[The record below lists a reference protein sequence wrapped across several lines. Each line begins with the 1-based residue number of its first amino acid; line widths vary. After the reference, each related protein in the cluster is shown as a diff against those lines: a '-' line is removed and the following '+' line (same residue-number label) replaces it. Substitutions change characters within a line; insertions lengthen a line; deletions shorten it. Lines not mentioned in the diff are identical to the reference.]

1 MALIE
6 LPQEPGPLERKLFGL
21 LVLLFCGLI
30 GGFLM
35 TKLGWNAVAWVL
47 WSIGL
52 LVTLVYYA
60 IPPLQNRIYRG
71 WLLAFYP
78 LGFVISHVV
87 LAAIYYLLFTPI
99 ALLRRLLGGDI
110 TVESEAGE
118 GSTFT
123 LVFAPVSDDQDSNRD
138 GDNAFEAQAFEAQAR
153 EKSPGFLME
162 LAAFLREKKKWWL
175 TPVIVVL
182 LLVGVLLVLAGTGLA
197 PFLYPLF

>member
-21 LVLLFCGLI
+21 LVLLFSGLL

-35 TKLGWNAVAWVL
+35 AKLGWNAVAWVL
-47 WSIGL
+47 WSVGV

-99 ALLRRLLGGDI
+99 ALLRRLLGGDPLHRKI
-110 TVESEAGE
+110 EPEAK
-118 GSTFT
+118 TYWIK
-123 LVFAPVSDDQDSNRD
+123 RD
-138 GDNAFEAQAFEAQAR
+138 G
-153 EKSPGFLME
+153 
-162 LAAFLREKKKWWL
+162 
-175 TPVIVVL
+175 PVDSSRY
-182 LLVGVLLVLAGTGLA
+182 
-197 PFLYPLF
+197 FKQY